1 MNFADQLVKEIERKD
16 SRVCVGLDPV
26 FEKLPKQYS
35 GADDPAEAA
44 FDFNRK
50 VIDAVKDY
58 CVIVKP
64 SLPFHLALGEGGWVC
79 FGKTI
84 RYAKSKGLLTIA
96 DAKANDLG
104 NTAAAYANAFYS
116 DVGADAITA
125 NVFMGSDSLKPFFD
139 YCAKDKGIFVLV
151 KTSNPSS
158 SEFQDLKAENGKHF
172 YEVFAKAVANWGER
186 FVGSEGFSSVGAVV
200 GATFPEQ
207 AKKIRRELK
216 NCFFLVPGYG
226 AQGGDAN
233 GVKNCF
239 NEEGLG
245 AIVSASRSVLYASG
259 GKDFAQAAGSAAKKM
274 QDEINAVLGL

>member
-1 MNFADQLVKEIERKD
+1 MNFADQLVKAIEKKD

-26 FEKLPKQYS
+26 FEKLPVHLRTLEPS
-35 GADDPAEAA
+35 EAA

-64 SLPFHLALGEGGWVC
+64 SLPFHLALGEGGWDC
-79 FGKTI
+79 LGKTI

-104 NTAAAYANAFYS
+104 NTAAAYAKAFYS

-125 NVFMGSDSLKPFFD
+125 NAFMGSDSLKPFFD
-139 YCAKDKGIFVLV
+139 YCEKDKGIFVLV

-158 SEFQDLKAENGKHF
+158 SEFQDLTAENGKHF
-172 YEVFAKAVANWGER
+172 YEIMAGNVSGWGKSC
-186 FVGSEGFSSVGAVV
+186 VGRAGFSSVGAVV

-226 AQGGDAN
+226 AQGGDAQSI
-233 GVKNCF
+233 KNCF
-239 NEEGLG
+239 NDEGLG

-259 GKDFAQAAGSAAKKM
+259 GKDFAEAAGKAAEKM
-274 QDEINAVLGL
+274 KDEINSALGV